1 MRSWGRAATAHPLVA
16 HLMWLGWEPVVKI
29 TVPLEWTLLTVIN
42 AVAWGS
48 QQRAQLLQRP
58 CMTILAACESPASA
72 TQRHAHSFIYV
83 LFQEDTQ
90 SNTHCCLLSDIIFFI
105 NLNTFVGRK
114 KQLIKSFYSVS
125 ATRLLVS
132 STCVLRTILFIAYTY
147 WSLCSMSAFN
157 DVTPIK
163 KVSKIQGACICTCRG
178 MWPAIDSLR
187 ISSATVAGCKH
198 DFIKSRNKGWGLVF
212 CVSFIFQ
219 YVYTSDWI
227 CTDFVIHSH
236 TIPPQLPHLCPST
249 SETA

>member
-1 MRSWGRAATAHPLVA
+1 
-16 HLMWLGWEPVVKI
+16 MWLGWEPVVKI
-29 TVPLEWTLLTVIN
+29 TVPLEWTLFTVIN

-58 CMTILAACESPASA
+58 WWCCRFPSSLWVTSI
-72 TQRHAHSFIYV
+72 
-83 LFQEDTQ
+83 
-90 SNTHCCLLSDIIFFI
+90 SNTEIRAQLYICFVSGGHTIQHSLLPALRYNFFYLFEYICWKEKAADQKLLFCLRHTPARFFHMCVTHYIIYCLYLLI
-105 NLNTFVGRK
+105 TLLHECIQWCNTH
-114 KQLIKSFYSVS
+114 
-125 ATRLLVS
+125 
-132 STCVLRTILFIAYTY
+132 
-147 WSLCSMSAFN
+147 
-157 DVTPIK
+157 K
-163 KVSKIQGACICTCRG
+163 KVSQIQGACICTCRG